1 MPFDF
6 IASRPIRLKRT
17 LIVLV
22 GCASVL
28 ASLSIWGRVPAD
40 TLAAAD
46 REVAQF
52 GPALPG
58 AACTDEGAVSRDAY
72 GAFLMCWK
80 QVWSRP

>member
-1 MPFDF
+1 MSFEF
-6 IASRPIRLKRT
+6 MTYRTTKVKRL

-22 GCASVL
+22 GCAGVL
-28 ASLSIWGRVPAD
+28 ASLSIWGRVPAAA
-40 TLAAAD
+40 LADAD

-58 AACTDEGAVSRDAY
+58 TACGTEGAVSRDA
-72 GAFLMCWK
+72 GGTFLMCWK